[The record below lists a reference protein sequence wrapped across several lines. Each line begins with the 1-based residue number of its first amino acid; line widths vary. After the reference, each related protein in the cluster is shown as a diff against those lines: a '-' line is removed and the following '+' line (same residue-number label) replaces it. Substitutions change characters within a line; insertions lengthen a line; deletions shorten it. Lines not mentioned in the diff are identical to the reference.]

1 MKKENKQKKREAE
14 QEAEREEKDRQFK
27 RQGNICLAVIVVC
40 FVLMPFEAHVMSAH
54 RTPAAACD
62 FAAHAAEKG
71 FGVII
76 AAAFLYSLRNAGR
89 RLKEM
94 REENRPR
101 G

>member
-40 FVLMPFEAHVMSAH
+40 FVLMLIVG
-54 RTPAAACD
+54 AAWLGNFFLAM
-62 FAAHAAEKG
+62 
-71 FGVII
+71 GVII

>member
-27 RQGNICLAVIVVC
+27 RQGNICLGVIVVC
-40 FVLMPFEAHVMSAH
+40 FVLMLIVGRLNSG
-54 RTPAAACD
+54 AAWLGNFFLAM
-62 FAAHAAEKG
+62 
-71 FGVII
+71 GVII

>member
-1 MKKENKQKKREAE
+1 MKKENKQKK
-14 QEAEREEKDRQFK
+14 REEKDRQFK

-40 FVLMPFEAHVMSAH
+40 FVLMLIVGRLNAG
-54 RTPAAACD
+54 AAWLGNFFLAM
-62 FAAHAAEKG
+62 
-71 FGVII
+71 GVII